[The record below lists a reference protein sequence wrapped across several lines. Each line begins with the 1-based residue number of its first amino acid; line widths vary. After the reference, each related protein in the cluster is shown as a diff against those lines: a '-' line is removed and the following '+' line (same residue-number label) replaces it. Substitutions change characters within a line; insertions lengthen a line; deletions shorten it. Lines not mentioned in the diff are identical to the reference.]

1 MRVHECACCSRWAAL
16 IRQAC
21 GGWLGDEAR
30 EASSTTATDKW
41 AEDCG
46 RRGGRGSVAAWQDD
60 DALRNGRA
68 GRQTGCGLRLRLRT
82 VGCGLRALSA
92 PAPNHSGDGES
103 LSHACCAMLCGIPAR
118 RAAVSAL
125 PWHGHSHMIGAM
137 LAKRG
142 ELASERRGRQAGRGR
157 TCYELPRTRRP
168 RARTTRA
175 GGAGRTAGARLRRLL
190 LESGDGLLD
199 CCGRAQRPGTAVGQ
213 PC

>member
-1 MRVHECACCSRWAAL
+1 MR
-16 IRQAC
+16 
-21 GGWLGDEAR
+21 LGR
-30 EASSTTATDKW
+30 HRRRRRRIN
-41 AEDCG
+41 G
-46 RRGGRGSVAAWQDD
+46 RKIVVGAVGVAAWQ
-60 DALRNGRA
+60 RGRTMMHCEMEGRA
-68 GRQTGCGLRLRLRT
+68 GRRVAGCGLRLRLRT

-125 PWHGHSHMIGAM
+125 PWHGHRHMIGAM